1 MTARKISTGSIL
13 EFLSFLKERNL
24 FYTIDQ
30 RRGDSIMISVTSVGH
45 RIEID
50 IRDDGVEYSVFKGSE
65 EVLDNEDGLFELLK
79 SLSS

>member
-30 RRGDSIMISVTSVGH
+30 RRDDSIMISVTSVGFP
-45 RIEID
+45 D
-50 IRDDGVEYSVFKGSE
+50 V
-65 EVLDNEDGLFELLK
+65 
-79 SLSS
+79 